1 MNEHIAYV
9 PKPDLCQ
16 VFRETA
22 PQLLTEE
29 PGKMSLRISQA
40 FGQSGKAQFFGI
52 LLFNPGQSINDGA

>member
-40 FGQSGKAQFFGI
+40 FG
-52 LLFNPGQSINDGA
+52 